1 MLLCE
6 IHIVFVLI
14 LATHVGKETFDILLG
29 DDLLAGGK
37 RLQIILE
44 FILHAIVFG
53 YGIDLLRTSNG
64 GQSAYTLLIAG
75 VLLSAFHATFLIRL
89 GRVICI
95 QQKLHRLFLVDRQ
108 TFLALTKC
116 LAPVIG
122 PEGGACGDKKEY
134 NFSQGLLLE

>member
-14 LATHVGKETFDILLG
+14 LATHIGKETFDILLG

-53 YGIDLLRTSNG
+53 YGIDLLCTSNG
-64 GQSAYTLLIAG
+64 GQCAYTLLIAG
-75 VLLSAFHATFLIRL
+75 VLLSAFHATFLI
-89 GRVICI
+89 
-95 QQKLHRLFLVDRQ
+95 
-108 TFLALTKC
+108 
-116 LAPVIG
+116 
-122 PEGGACGDKKEY
+122 
-134 NFSQGLLLE
+134 